1 MFNLTLE
8 FNMKNNYTSICFNFN
23 KDFLN
28 KDNYELKNKS
38 VLQIIFHLYIDKYID
53 RIFIFLKILFYKF

>member
-38 VLQIIFHLYIDKYID
+38 VL
-53 RIFIFLKILFYKF
+53 